1 MRIQSLRCNALY
13 NHSATR
19 LSVTP
24 IHASRSQA
32 IRFVLLLADCCLH
45 LSVYLAT
52 TQAVQLLDCIALLF
66 YP

>member
-32 IRFVLLLADCCLH
+32 IRFVVSFADCLLD
-45 LSVYLAT
+45 LSVYIVT
-52 TQAVQLLDCIALLF
+52 IQALQFLDTVLVLF
-66 YP
+66 